1 MLQEELSKLTLTE
14 LDKRDE
20 RQDVERVCVAI
31 TDVSH
36 PILNNT
42 QRFCD
47 DLPFFVTRVCSLAQI
62 IGAASPTLG

>member
-20 RQDVERVCVAI
+20 RQDVERVCAAI

-42 QRFCD
+42 QHFLD
-47 DLPFFVTRVCSLAQI
+47 DFPFFVTRVYAHSLK
-62 IGAASPTLG
+62 SLVLLHPL

>member
-31 TDVSH
+31 TDASH

-47 DLPFFVTRVCSLAQI
+47 DLPFFVTRVYAHSHKSLVLLH
-62 IGAASPTLG
+62 SL